1 MNQYVVFLFNSTDS
15 AITPSGESP
24 QYQPVRGTS
33 THITADY
40 GVHGRENYV
49 ITASSAAKGLAENDM
64 YLVVKSNQVR
74 LTMDVEIRMC
84 SRMSCSLSTIQ
95 VLSRQEPKTRN
106 TNHKDRQ
113 TGSRKK
119 GNKENVIIKE
129 CASICRVVIYHGR
142 IIVVP

>member
-1 MNQYVVFLFNSTDS
+1 M
-15 AITPSGESP
+15 
-24 QYQPVRGTS
+24 RGTS
-33 THITADY
+33 NPTADC
-40 GVHGRENYV
+40 RKNYV
-49 ITASSAAKGLAENDM
+49 VIASGAAEGLTKNNMYVVVEN
-64 YLVVKSNQVR
+64 NQVR

-129 CASICRVVIYHGR
+129 CASICHVLIYHGR
-142 IIVVP
+142 IIMVP